1 MIEALVSSLQDQ
13 GYLVDVLPGILIIRK
28 YVQGQLLSLS
38 WMIAQADVKNFPKEA
53 LFDMADR
60 KLAELRRAEQAG
72 PPKEHTT
79 PTPPKH

>member
-1 MIEALVSSLQDQ
+1 MIEALVSYIQDQ
-13 GYLVDVLPGILIIRK
+13 GYLVDVLPGRLIIRK

-38 WMIAQADVKNFPKEA
+38 WMIAQVDVQYLPKEV

-72 PPKEHTT
+72 PPKGHTA